1 MGSNR
6 RGYNGVW
13 FIFCISTLVCA
24 GRSLDAPGPSLP
36 IGGLLHRRRIFASRW
51 ARTAEGTTAFGS
63 SFVFQL
69 SCAQAGVWMHPVH
82 PYLSGVFSI
91 AGEYSPLRA
100 AWLQRAR
107 RYKDCC
113 AGTTLAWSPC
123 QISNAGC
130 WMARANENANAQG
143 NRNLNLTLIA

>member
-91 AGEYSPLRA
+91 AGEYSPLDG
-100 AWLQRAR
+100 LEPQRVQR
-107 RYKDCC
+107 RLVHLLYFNSRVRRPEFGCTRSILTYR
-113 AGTTLAWSPC
+113 GSSP
-123 QISNAGC
+123 SP
-130 WMARANENANAQG
+130 ENI
-143 NRNLNLTLIA
+143 RL